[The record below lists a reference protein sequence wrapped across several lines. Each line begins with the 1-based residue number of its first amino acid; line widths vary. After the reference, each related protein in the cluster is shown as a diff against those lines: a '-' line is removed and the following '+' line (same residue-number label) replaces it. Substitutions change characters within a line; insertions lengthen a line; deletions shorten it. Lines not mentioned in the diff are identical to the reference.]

1 MTNTDKKVAL
11 ITGAGSGIG
20 RGFAHQMAQ
29 LGYIV
34 IVTDLDENGAQSV
47 ASEIT
52 DMGETAIPYQFDITN
67 AEVAAKIVAD
77 IIAGYGRIDVLFANA
92 GALGPADFW
101 DIQPSDW
108 DIMTSVNIKGTAI
121 IAQLVAEHMKN
132 QQSGRII
139 TTASYNAVRVAAHVI
154 PYRVTKAAILMFTK
168 CLAMVM
174 APYNVTVNAI
184 APGVTMTPMQEQYAQ
199 KTADERGIT
208 LDDYLDDRRSRI
220 PMQELTTIDDLNAL
234 AKFLTSDDS
243 RLITGQIIAVDGGV
257 MASS

>member
-1 MTNTDKKVAL
+1 LVETQKKVAL

-29 LGYIV
+29 LNYVV
-34 IVTDLDENGAQSV
+34 IVTDLDESSAETV
-47 ASEIT
+47 ADEIRE
-52 DMGETAIPYQFDITN
+52 MGQTAVAYQFDITD
-67 AEVAAKIVAD
+67 ADVAKQIVDAVID
-77 IIAGYGRIDVLFANA
+77 TYGRIDVLFANA

-108 DIMTSVNIKGTAI
+108 DVMTSVNIKGTAI
-121 IAQLVAEHMKN
+121 ISQLVAEHMKN
-132 QQSGRII
+132 QGSGRIV

-154 PYRVTKAAILMFTK
+154 PYRVTKAAILMFTR

-184 APGVTMTPMQEQYAQ
+184 APGVTMTPMQEQYAE

-208 LDDYLDDRRSRI
+208 LDEYLDDRRLRI

-234 AKFLTSDDS
+234 AKFIVSDDS

>member
-1 MTNTDKKVAL
+1 MSENGKKVAF

-20 RGFAHQMAQ
+20 RGFAHQMAT
-29 LGYIV
+29 LGHIV
-34 IVTDLDENGAQSV
+34 IVTDLDEASANTV
-47 ASEIT
+47 AEEIT
-52 DMGETAIPYQFDITN
+52 AMGETAVAYQFDITN
-67 AEVAAKIVAD
+67 ADQAQKIVD
-77 IIAGYGRIDVLFANA
+77 DVISNYGRIDFLFANA

-101 DIQPSDW
+101 DIKPSDW
-108 DIMTSVNIKGTAI
+108 DLMTSVNIKGTAI

-132 QQSGRII
+132 QNSGRII

-199 KTADERGIT
+199 KTADEQGIT
-208 LDDYLDDRRSRI
+208 LDEYLDDRRSKI
-220 PMQELTTIDDLNAL
+220 PMQELTTINDLNAL
-234 AKFLTSDDS
+234 AKFLTSDES

>member
-1 MTNTDKKVAL
+1 MSNTGKQVAF

-20 RGFAHQMAQ
+20 RGFAHQMAK
-29 LGYIV
+29 LGYVV
-34 IVTDLDENGAQSV
+34 IVTDVNEDSATVVANEIIETGA
-47 ASEIT
+47 
-52 DMGETAIPYQFDITN
+52 TAIPYQFDITD
-67 AEVAAKIVAD
+67 ADVAKTIVDEVIKN
-77 IIAGYGRIDVLFANA
+77 YERIDVLFANA
-92 GALGPADFW
+92 GALGPSDFW
-101 DIQPSDW
+101 DIQPTDW
-108 DIMTSVNIKGTAI
+108 DVMTSVNIKGTAI
-121 IAQLVAEHMKN
+121 IAQLVAEHMKA

-184 APGVTMTPMQEQYAQ
+184 APGVTMTPMQELYAQ

-234 AKFLTSDDS
+234 AKFLTSDES